1 MNSKETAYQKIKYNI
16 VNCVYLPGEKI
27 SENFLK
33 ENLGIGRTPIR
44 EALKQLELEG
54 LIRIEPKRGIF
65 ISNITSADIKDI
77 YGIRYVLEPY
87 ALDLAFPNLT
97 EDMLKPYYE
106 YYSAYRSKD
115 SSLYADSDSYDRD
128 LHFTIY
134 DASQSKLLAHTL
146 KSIYDKNMRVRILS
160 HKKVIGRQRNTCK
173 EHYRLVEAL
182 LEHDLK
188 RAKNLMKLHIKN
200 GYSTAIHLIET
211 P

>member
-1 MNSKETAYQKIKYNI
+1 MNSKETAYQTIKQNI
-16 VNCVYLPGEKI
+16 VNCVYQPGEKI

-33 ENLGIGRTPIR
+33 ESLNIGRTPIR

-65 ISNITSADIKDI
+65 ISNITAEDIRDI
-77 YGIRYVLEPY
+77 YGMRYVLEPY
-87 ALDLAFPNLT
+87 ALDLAFPHLT
-97 EDMLKPYYE
+97 EDLLKPYYD
-106 YYSAYRSKD
+106 YYSSYKTRD
-115 SSLYADSDSYDRD
+115 SSSFSDSYDRD

-134 DASQSKLLAHTL
+134 DASKSQLLSSTL

-160 HKKVIGRQRNTCK
+160 HKKVVGRQRNTCK

-182 LEHDLK
+182 LKQDLK
-188 RAKNLMKLHIKN
+188 HAKNLMKLHIKN
-200 GYSTAIHLIET
+200 GYATAIHLVET